1 MKNYNITF
9 SRRSSTVELVS
20 ILFAVCALLFARLN
34 KSTFAAVK
42 SAWRWLFAPKTYFAG
57 DGEGVVEQTLGG
69 EGAACGVLRRGGV
82 RRRYGVGPVDERR
95 NYRNCISGCRSR
107 HTGRN

>member
-42 SAWRWLFAPKTYFAG
+42 SAWRWLFAPKTYFAS
-57 DGEGVVEQTLGG
+57 DGEGITVNGLQFIGINLI
-69 EGAACGVLRRGGV
+69 AAAVFLLLS
-82 RRRYGVGPVDERR
+82 
-95 NYRNCISGCRSR
+95 ISL
-107 HTGRN
+107 

>member
-34 KSTFAAVK
+34 KSTFAAIK
-42 SAWRWLFAPKTYFAG
+42 AAWQWLFKPKTYFAS
-57 DGEGVVEQTLGG
+57 DGEGITVNGLQFIGINLI
-69 EGAACGVLRRGGV
+69 AAAVFLLLSV
-82 RRRYGVGPVDERR
+82 
-95 NYRNCISGCRSR
+95 SL
-107 HTGRN
+107 